1 MGYAA
6 VQFPLAHLL
15 LLKWSFLV
23 QRESDF
29 DYIVWLAF
37 NVILQC
43 PGHSSK
49 LSTNNQGRKEV
60 SFTGWESR
68 IQLGQRKA

>member
-6 VQFPLAHLL
+6 VQFPMAHLL
-15 LLKWSFLV
+15 LLKWSLLG

-49 LSTNNQGRKEV
+49 LYK
-60 SFTGWESR
+60 
-68 IQLGQRKA
+68 